1 MTKAETLTIP
11 DIGDFKNIPVIE
23 VLVSP
28 GDEIAVDDTLIVLE
42 SDKATLDVPSAV
54 SGRVMEVLIEVG
66 DHVSQGAAFLVVER
80 ADDVAPSQQVI
91 SPRREERPTPA
102 PAAPTSS
109 TPPTIAKS
117 STAAIPPTNNNA
129 PPHASP
135 SVRRFARELGV
146 DLTQVVGTGPKGRIS
161 KEDIQSF
168 VKRRFTVDTAS
179 ATTAAEDGLRLLPWP
194 QVDFARFGAVE
205 RTPLSKIRR
214 ISGANLTRNS
224 VLIPHVTNFDEADI
238 TELEAFRVTL
248 NSENAQR
255 GPRISILPFIIKAA
269 VNALKQYPEFNSSHD
284 GDDLILKRYYN
295 IGFAADTPDGL
306 VVPVIRNADQMGI
319 LEIATEAAR
328 LAKEARE
335 GKLKLGD
342 MQGASFTISSL
353 GGVGGTNFTPIINA
367 PEVAILGM
375 TRAQIKPTWDGSA
388 FQPRMIQPLSLSWDH
403 RVVDGVAAARFLVTM
418 CRLLS
423 DYRRIAL

>member
-1 MTKAETLTIP
+1 MTKAETLMIP
-11 DIGDFKNIPVIE
+11 DIGDFKDVPVIE

-28 GDEIAVDDTLIVLE
+28 GDEIAVDDDLIVLE

-54 SGRVMEVLIEVG
+54 SGRVLEVLIDVG
-66 DHVSQGAAFLVVER
+66 DRVSQGAAFLVVER
-80 ADDVAPSQQVI
+80 ADDIAPLRQAI
-91 SPRREERPTPA
+91 SPTFEGRPTPT
-102 PAAPTSS
+102 PAAPIPS
-109 TPPTIAKS
+109 TPPTLAKS
-117 STAAIPPTNNNA
+117 SMVSVLPTDNIVA
-129 PPHASP
+129 PHASP
-135 SVRRFARELGV
+135 SVRRFARELSV

-168 VKRRFTVDTAS
+168 IKGRLTLDAVSAS
-179 ATTAAEDGLRLLPWP
+179 TAAEDGLRLVPWP
-194 QVDFARFGAVE
+194 QVDFARFGVVE

-214 ISGANLTRNS
+214 ISGANLTRNA

-238 TELEAFRVTL
+238 SELEAFRITL
-248 NSENAQR
+248 NSENAEA

-269 VNALKQYPEFNSSHD
+269 VTALKQYPEFNSSLD

-335 GKLKLGD
+335 GRLKLSD